1 MPPTPQNGFAA
12 GRRRW
17 PPVRRRRSHRNGLPL
32 IGTLGTYSQDPAG
45 GYDRRRDEGPDL
57 SSEGESRPGRQ
68 NVVHALSGE
77 DLSLL
82 DQLGAGLA
90 IVDPAGQVVRWN
102 DHAARILGIAAADA
116 LGTPWVDC
124 LTVIRGDDTAG
135 ATFRLEILQTDGWH
149 GPLQVRLRDGRTK
162 WLRAHVQPIRLP
174 EFAGKAGVAA
184 MFWDGEGPDRA
195 VSGPD
200 AAQLPYRDLF
210 LRSPE
215 ALFLADMDSVII
227 DANEAAAA
235 ILRTTTKELIGKVL
249 VRYMVGRSDADTA
262 ADRAELLASGSIV
275 RHVPVQ
281 PASGEF
287 FPAEIIVSI
296 ATPMAGG
303 YGYALIR
310 VSDRTQEEHVEAMLR
325 NLAVLARP
333 GDQQLEAEEVAQR
346 ALEIISASWAAGA
359 AVAIFDSAD
368 GLSIVAGTS
377 TPETVRAIL
386 SGVDPAR
393 SPLALLVNDA
403 QVPFEMDLGDPHA
416 PAWAERA
423 RALGLSGLLATPLW
437 YDDRR
442 IGAMVLL
449 WAGDPPPALDPARLE
464 QTGRYVG
471 LAIGSVATRLKLQR
485 DAELRESLAG
495 SARIGGV
502 VVEQMTDAIVTTDA
516 NDRVTAV
523 NPAGE
528 RLYGLAEDEA
538 VGHRLDEVIE
548 QLRLDG
554 APLGTEAKAEAASM
568 GYWHGRVVHRPLIGS
583 FAGRPIVV
591 DLSLTSLRDDQ
602 HKPAGHIA
610 MSHEVVT
617 TAHIEAEAAALGSLA
632 VATGR
637 ARSRHEVAEV
647 ALERLCEVT
656 LADAGIIE
664 TWGEQGAPTVI
675 EASRGLSPEVLE
687 VILHTDI
694 PELGSALDRPG
705 AVVAFESLGAFL
717 KGTEVAAALAKEGL
731 KTGFLVDLRSR
742 DESIG
747 FLGLGARRQAW
758 GRPGDELILQAA
770 AQVVSALENARLM
783 ERLEGGLEQERR
795 LTAQLETLLGLTLLP
810 QGEIDEN
817 TLASFLLE
825 RIVGALGADSGL
837 AVRTS
842 DDRFRVVAS
851 LRAQPSMVQ
860 AISTLPAS
868 SYDFWQRLT
877 AYPGVGAFHQN
888 MDQLVPEDGDAEAM
902 LAPGAVSYAAFPIRD
917 GEKAIGALMCYFNT
931 TDEVAPAWDRTID
944 AVGRI
949 ISIAYA
955 NIRMSEGLNEAADH
969 ERRLTAELRALQELT
984 LLGASTDDLARLA
997 QETIEA
1003 VVVSTGAA
1011 GGGYIL
1017 VDPSTS
1023 RVDPIVWVGQ
1033 SSHSWAALSESPTI
1047 PADWPPLGRL
1057 GSEEGVWLSRG
1068 DRSGAGAEGG
1078 EEAAG
1083 AQAVLPLRVDGRL
1096 AGVLHLEWSASPRV
1110 EQFDDHFLEPI
1121 ARICSIG
1128 LANFRLRSELLHRAA
1143 AQRALGHRLDTLD
1156 ELTRIGGEASSFE
1169 ELAHRTVSLVREAL
1183 GAAGVCYLLI
1193 EPGRHFE
1200 THAVAGE
1207 TGAFRQ
1213 WLKGVSAREAP
1224 GGATLLSGGGSVL
1237 GDFVATQVSE
1247 RVLPMARATGFRSFA
1262 AIPIR
1267 TGEELA
1273 GALLCFFEQTAAA
1286 LPVDEAALDSVARIG
1301 GIALA
1306 NFRLRER
1313 LVSSEER
1320 YRTLFEE
1327 SPDALFV
1334 TALDSTVL
1342 DANEAAVRLYH
1353 VNRGEVLGRYFGQ
1366 LMSADEREMA
1376 RRRQIVWAQGRGTFS
1391 DRGHRPD
1398 GSEFPVEV
1406 EVRVVELGDQR
1417 RFLSLV
1423 RDLSDQERLTNELL
1437 QAQKMEAIG
1446 QLVSGVAHELNNPLA
1461 AIIAF
1466 SQLMRGDQRLPDD
1479 MKHDAG
1485 LLVQEADRTRRIVQN
1500 LLDFARQ
1507 RPPERR
1513 QTNIATL
1520 VRSVLELQSY
1530 ALSTNR
1536 VQVLVE
1542 IPDDL
1547 PEVDLDRAQMQQV
1560 LLNLTIN
1567 AIQAFRTRERA
1578 AQAHLWVTATVVK
1591 PSRGPGG
1598 LKAEGLTDDQER
1610 VRITIRD
1617 DGPGVP
1623 EAARVRLF
1631 DPFFTT
1637 KQPGEGT
1644 GLGLSVS
1651 FGIVAAHDG
1660 HLWYEPGP
1668 GNLGS
1673 CFMIEL
1679 PVRAKPMNERQLAA
1693 ALEASTRRVALPGE
1707 EAPAGDKPA
1716 GIEPAGDKPAGIE
1729 SAGIEPESKPKAPR
1743 RGRSTAPAES
1753 SSPGGARRL
1762 AATARGQ
1769 DTDDPAVVPAQKA
1782 TRATRA
1788 RTRTAAPA
1796 APPAPAG
1803 APAAPAASPAPSA
1816 SARETAALPP
1826 ARLRILARDA
1836 EPSIRAFLKKVL
1848 AASGM
1853 DCDPFQDGAQALE
1866 GLREMTYDVMLIDHR
1881 MAGMS
1886 GTEFYDAAIEFR
1898 PELAK
1903 RAVFM
1908 SGDVLNPDLRGFATR
1923 RGVRLLAKPFDIDAV
1938 IRVVREAISAA
1949 QADERQGR

>member
-1 MPPTPQNGFAA
+1 M
-12 GRRRW
+12 
-17 PPVRRRRSHRNGLPL
+17 VK
-32 IGTLGTYSQDPAG
+32 
-45 GYDRRRDEGPDL
+45 
-57 SSEGESRPGRQ
+57 
-68 NVVHALSGE
+68 ALSGE
-77 DLSLL
+77 DLKLL
-82 DQLGAGLA
+82 EQLGAGLA
-90 IVDPAGQVVRWN
+90 IVDPAGRVVFWN
-102 DHAARILGIAAADA
+102 DDAARILGVSAAGA
-116 LGTPWVDC
+116 LGTPWADC
-124 LTVIRGDDTAG
+124 LTLVRGDDSGG
-135 ATFRLEILQTDGWH
+135 ATLPVEILQLGGWH
-149 GPLQVRLRDGRTK
+149 GQLHVRTRDRSTK
-162 WLRAHVQPIRLP
+162 WLRAHIQPIARP
-174 EFAGKAGVAA
+174 EFNGKTGVAA
-184 MFWDGEGPDRA
+184 MFWEGEGADRA
-195 VSGPD
+195 VSGPE

-210 LRSPE
+210 VHSPE
-215 ALFLADMDSVII
+215 AVFLANLASII
-227 DANEAAAA
+227 VDANELGAA
-235 ILRTTTKELIGKVL
+235 LLGTSREDLIGKPL
-249 VRYMVGRSDADTA
+249 VGYLVGRTDADTEA
-262 ADRAELLASGSIV
+262 ARGELLASGSIV
-275 RHVPVQ
+275 RRVLVQ
-281 PASGEF
+281 PVSGDL
-287 FPAEIIVSI
+287 FPAEIIVSL
-296 ATPMAGG
+296 ATSVAGG
-303 YGYALIR
+303 YGYSLVR
-310 VSDRTQEEHVEAMLR
+310 MRDRTQEEKLERMLR
-325 NLAVLARP
+325 DLAALARS
-333 GDQQLEAEEVAQR
+333 GDRLLEAEEVAQQ
-346 ALEIISASWAAGA
+346 ALEIIAASWAAGA
-359 AVAIFDSAD
+359 SLAILD
-368 GLSIVAGTS
+368 GEDGFSIVAGTN
-377 TPETVRAIL
+377 TPEAVRATL

-393 SPLALLVNDA
+393 SPLAMLVKDSKA
-403 QVPFEMDLGDPHA
+403 PLATDLGDPHS
-416 PAWAERA
+416 PPWAERA
-423 RALGLSGLLATPLW
+423 RALGLCALRATPLW

-449 WAGDPPPALDPARLE
+449 WAGDPPPALDTARLE
-464 QTGRYVG
+464 LTGRYVG
-471 LAIGSVATRLKLQR
+471 LAIGSVATRLKVQR

-538 VGHRLDEVIE
+538 VGHRLDEVVE

-554 APLGTEAKAEAASM
+554 APLGTEATAEAASM
-568 GYWHGRVVHRPLIGS
+568 GYWHGRVVHRPVFGS

-602 HKPAGHIA
+602 HKPAGLIA
-610 MSHEVVT
+610 MSHEVAT
-617 TAHIEAEAAALGSLA
+617 TAHMEAEAAALGSLA

-637 ARSRHEVAEV
+637 ARSRHEVAEA
-647 ALERLCEVT
+647 ALERLCEAT
-656 LADAGIIE
+656 MADVGIIE
-664 TWGEQGAPTVI
+664 TWGESGAPPVI
-675 EASRGLSPEVLE
+675 EASRGLSQELLE

-694 PELGSALDRPG
+694 PEFASALDRPG
-705 AVVAFESLGAFL
+705 TVIAFESLGSFL
-717 KGTEVAAALAKEGL
+717 AGTEMAGVLAKEGIT
-731 KTGFLVDLRSR
+731 TGFMVDLHSR
-742 DESIG
+742 DESVG
-747 FLGLGARRQAW
+747 FLALGARRPAW
-758 GRPGDELILQAA
+758 GRPGDEVILQAA
-770 AQVVSALENARLM
+770 AQVASALENARLM
-783 ERLEGGLEQERR
+783 ERLERGLEQERR
-795 LTAQLETLLGLTLLP
+795 LTAQLETLMGLTLLP

-825 RIVGALGADSGL
+825 RVVGALGADSGL

-851 LRAQPSMVQ
+851 LRVRPSMVQ

-868 SYDFWQRLT
+868 SFDFWQRLT
-877 AYPGVGAFHQN
+877 AYPGVGAFHQD

-902 LAPGAVSYAAFPIRD
+902 LARGAGSYAAFPIRD
-917 GEKAIGALMCYFNT
+917 GEKAIGALMCYFAT

-955 NIRMSEGLNEAADH
+955 NVRMSEGLNEAADH

-1017 VDPSTS
+1017 VDASTS
-1023 RVDPIVWVGQ
+1023 KVDPIVWVGHP
-1033 SSHSWAALSESPTI
+1033 SRSWAALSESPTI
-1047 PADWPPLGRL
+1047 PADWPPLDRL

-1068 DRSGAGAEGG
+1068 NVAGGGAEGG
-1078 EEAAG
+1078 EKAAG
-1083 AQAVLPLRVDGRL
+1083 AQAVLPLRVDERL

-1156 ELTRIGGEASSFE
+1156 ELTRIGEEASSFE

-1183 GAAGVCYLLI
+1183 GAVGVCYLLI
-1193 EPGRHFE
+1193 EPGHHFE

-1213 WLKGVSAREAP
+1213 WLKGVPAKEAP

-1237 GDFVATQVSE
+1237 GDFVTSQVNE
-1247 RVLPMARATGFRSFA
+1247 RVLPLARAAGFKSFG

-1306 NFRLRER
+1306 NYRLRER

-1334 TALDSTVL
+1334 TALDGTVL
-1342 DANEAAVRLYH
+1342 DANEAAVRLYR
-1353 VNRGEVLGRYFGQ
+1353 VNRSEVLGRYFGQ
-1366 LMSADEREMA
+1366 LVSADEREMA

-1391 DRGHRPD
+1391 DRGNRPD

-1406 EVRVVELGDQR
+1406 EVRVVELGGQR

-1437 QAQKMEAIG
+1437 QAQKMEAMG
-1446 QLVSGVAHELNNPLA
+1446 ELVSGVAHELNNPLA

-1466 SQLMRGDQRLPDD
+1466 SQLMRGDPRLPDD

-1485 LLVQEADRTRRIVQN
+1485 LLVQEADRTKRIVQN

-1507 RPPERR
+1507 RPPERA
-1513 QTNIATL
+1513 QTSIATL

-1536 VQVLVE
+1536 LQVEVD
-1542 IPDDL
+1542 IPGDL
-1547 PEVDLDRAQMQQV
+1547 PDVDLDRAQMQQV

-1567 AIQAFRTRERA
+1567 AIQAFRTRDRA
-1578 AQAHLWVTATVVK
+1578 SQAHLWVTAAVVK

-1598 LKAEGLTDDQER
+1598 PKAQKLTDDQER

-1623 EAARVRLF
+1623 EAARGRLF

-1679 PVRAKPMNERQLAA
+1679 PVRAKPMNERQMATA
-1693 ALEASTRRVALPGE
+1693 PEAGTRLVALPGE
-1707 EAPAGDKPA
+1707 EAPAGD
-1716 GIEPAGDKPAGIE
+1716 E
-1729 SAGIEPESKPKAPR
+1729 SAGIEPENKPNAAR
-1743 RGRSTAPAES
+1743 RGRSAAPAES
-1753 SSPGGARRL
+1753 SSPGGAHRS
-1762 AATARGQ
+1762 AATAHVR
-1769 DTDDPAVVPAQKA
+1769 DTADPAAAPAEKTTPA
-1782 TRATRA
+1782 TRP
-1788 RTRTAAPA
+1788 RTRTTVPAAVPAAAPPIAPA
-1796 APPAPAG
+1796 ALPAPAG
-1803 APAAPAASPAPSA
+1803 APVAPAASPVPSA
-1816 SARETAALPP
+1816 SAQQVAALPGT
-1826 ARLRILARDA
+1826 RLRILALDD

-1848 AASGM
+1848 AAAGM

-1866 GLREMTYDVMLIDHR
+1866 GLRDTTYDVMLIDHR

-1923 RGVRLLAKPFDIDAV
+1923 RGIRLLAKPFDIDAV

>member
-1 MPPTPQNGFAA
+1 MAVGPKAHEASAPKPGSHQNGL
-12 GRRRW
+12 
-17 PPVRRRRSHRNGLPL
+17 LP
-32 IGTLGTYSQDPAG
+32 IGTLCTYRQPSAW
-45 GYDRRRDEGPDL
+45 GYDMRRDAGPTVY
-57 SSEGESRPGRQ
+57 SEGKPRPGRR
-68 NVVHALSGE
+68 NLVEALSGE
-77 DLSLL
+77 DLKLL
-82 DQLGAGLA
+82 EQLGAGLA
-90 IVDPAGQVVRWN
+90 IVDPAGLVVLWS
-102 DHAARILGIAAADA
+102 DDAARILGIAATEAQGA
-116 LGTPWVDC
+116 PWSDC
-124 LTVIRGDDTAG
+124 LTVIRGDESGG
-135 ATFRLEILQTDGWH
+135 ATLPVEILEPGGWH
-149 GPLQVRLRDGRTK
+149 GQLHVRTRHGSTK
-162 WLRAHVQPIRLP
+162 WLRAHIQPITRP
-174 EFAGKAGVAA
+174 DFGGKPGVAA

-195 VSGPD
+195 VSGAE

-210 LRSPE
+210 VHSPE
-215 ALFLADMDSVII
+215 ALLLANLTSVIV
-227 DANEAAAA
+227 DANELAAA
-235 ILRTTTKELIGKVL
+235 LLGTSRQDMIGKPL
-249 VRYMVGRSDADTA
+249 VSFLVGRTDADTEA
-262 ADRAELLASGSIV
+262 TRNELLASGSIV
-275 RHVPVQ
+275 RRVSVQ
-281 PASGEF
+281 PAWGEA
-287 FPAEIIVSI
+287 FPAEIIVSL
-296 ATPMAGG
+296 ATSMAGG
-303 YGYALIR
+303 YGYCLVR
-310 VSDRTQEEHVEAMLR
+310 MCDRTEEERLEVLLR
-325 NLAVLARP
+325 NLAALARL
-333 GDQQLEAEEVAQR
+333 GDQLQTAEEVAQQ
-346 ALEIISASWAAGA
+346 ALDIIAASWSAGA
-359 AVAIFDSAD
+359 AMAILDSED
-368 GLSIVAGTS
+368 GFSIVAGTS
-377 TPETVRAIL
+377 TPEAIRATL

-393 SPLALLVNDA
+393 SPLATLVKDA
-403 QVPFEMDLGDPHA
+403 QVPFEMDLGDPHS
-416 PAWAERA
+416 PPWTGRA
-423 RALGLSGLLATPLW
+423 SALGLCALRGTPLW
-437 YDDRR
+437 CDDRR

-449 WAGDPPPALDPARLE
+449 WAGDPPPALNTARLRL
-464 QTGRYVG
+464 TGRYVG
-471 LAIGSVATRLKLQR
+471 VAIGSVATRLKVQR

-516 NDRVTAV
+516 TDRVTAV

-528 RLYGLAEDEA
+528 HLYGVAEEEA
-538 VGHRLDEVIE
+538 VGRRLDEVIE

-554 APLGTEAKAEAASM
+554 SPLGTEATDQAASM
-568 GYWHGRVVHRPLIGS
+568 GYWHGRVVHRPLTGS

-602 HKPAGHIA
+602 HRPAGLIA
-610 MSHEVVT
+610 MSHEVAI
-617 TAHIEAEAAALGSLA
+617 TAHMEAEAAALGSLA

-637 ARSRHEVAEV
+637 ARSRHEVAEA
-647 ALERLCEVT
+647 ALERLCEAT
-656 LADAGIIE
+656 MADAGIIG
-664 TWGEQGAPTVI
+664 TWGKGGAPLAI
-675 EASRGLSPEVLE
+675 EASRGISQDVLE
-687 VILHTDI
+687 VIVSSDLPD
-694 PELGSALDRPG
+694 LGSALETPG
-705 AVVAFESLGAFL
+705 AVIALESLGTFQNGGDL
-717 KGTEVAAALAKEGL
+717 AATLTKDGL
-731 KTGFLVDLRSR
+731 QTGFLVDLRTR
-742 DESIG
+742 DESVG
-747 FLGLGARRQAW
+747 FLALAARRAAW
-758 GRPGDELILQAA
+758 GRPGDEVILQAA

-783 ERLEGGLEQERR
+783 ERLEQGLEQERR
-795 LTAQLETLLGLTLLP
+795 LTAQLETLMGLTLLP
-810 QGEIDEN
+810 QGDIDEN
-817 TLASFLLE
+817 TLALFLLE
-825 RIVGALGADSGL
+825 RVVGALGANGGL
-837 AVRTS
+837 AVRTN
-842 DDRFRVVAS
+842 DGGFQVIAS
-851 LRAQPSMVQ
+851 NRIPIGMARALESR
-860 AISTLPAS
+860 PAS
-868 SYDFWQRLT
+868 DFHFWRRLT
-877 AYPGVGAFHQN
+877 TQAPAGAFQQALTEVAAEGGRVEE
-888 MDQLVPEDGDAEAM
+888 MISAGVTSYAVFPARDGDR
-902 LAPGAVSYAAFPIRD
+902 VIAAF
-917 GEKAIGALMCYFNT
+917 LCYFSDSGASSSLA
-931 TDEVAPAWDRTID
+931 DERTID

-955 NIRMSEGLNEAADH
+955 NVRMSEGLSEAAEH

-984 LLGASTDDLARLA
+984 LLGASTDDLGRLA

-1033 SSHSWAALSESPTI
+1033 SSRSWAALSESPTI
-1047 PADWPPLGRL
+1047 PSDWPPLDRL
-1057 GSEEGVWLSRG
+1057 GPEDGVWLSRAG
-1068 DRSGAGAEGG
+1068 RTGAAAEGG
-1078 EEAAG
+1078 ETAPGDEDSDTAACV
-1083 AQAVLPLRVDGRL
+1083 QAVLPLRVEGRL
-1096 AGVLHLEWSASPRV
+1096 AGVLHLEWSATPRV

-1143 AQRALGHRLDTLD
+1143 AQRALTHRLDTLD
-1156 ELTRIGGEASSFE
+1156 ELTRIGEEASSFE

-1183 GAAGVCYLLI
+1183 GAAGVCYLLL
-1193 EPGRHFE
+1193 EPGHHFE
-1200 THAVAGE
+1200 THAVAGD

-1213 WLKGVSAREAP
+1213 WIRDVPAKEAP
-1224 GGATLLSGGGSVL
+1224 GGTALLSGGGGVL
-1237 GDFVATQVSE
+1237 GDFVATQVNE
-1247 RVLPMARATGFRSFA
+1247 RVLQLARAAGFKSFG

-1273 GALLCFFEQTAAA
+1273 GALLCFFEQTATT

-1334 TALDSTVL
+1334 TALDGTVL

-1353 VNRGEVLGRYFGQ
+1353 INRGDVMGRYFGH
-1366 LMSADEREMA
+1366 LISADEREMA

-1391 DRGHRPD
+1391 DRGHRPE

-1406 EVRVVELGDQR
+1406 EVRVVELGGQR

-1446 QLVSGVAHELNNPLA
+1446 QLVAGVAHELNNPLA

-1466 SQLMRGDQRLPDD
+1466 SQLMRGDERLPDD

-1513 QTNIATL
+1513 QTNISTL

-1536 VQVLVE
+1536 VQVEVD
-1542 IPDDL
+1542 IPEDL

-1578 AQAHLWVTATVVK
+1578 AQAHLWVTATDVK
-1591 PSRGPGG
+1591 TIRGPGG
-1598 LKAEGLTDDQER
+1598 PKADKLAGDQER

-1623 EAARVRLF
+1623 EAARARLF

-1651 FGIVAAHDG
+1651 FGIVAAHGG

-1668 GNLGS
+1668 ANVGS
-1673 CFMIEL
+1673 CFMMEL
-1679 PVRAKPMNERQLAA
+1679 PVRAKPMNERQPAAADSDTRRGAQPVEESTASERRTGDEPEGPETEARPKATRRGRRTAPAGSPSAEGSPAQGAPPGAGSPVEAAPVQEAAVAAAAGQEQALPATVARTPAGLPVGAA
-1693 ALEASTRRVALPGE
+1693 AL
-1707 EAPAGDKPA
+1707 PAG
-1716 GIEPAGDKPAGIE
+1716 
-1729 SAGIEPESKPKAPR
+1729 
-1743 RGRSTAPAES
+1743 
-1753 SSPGGARRL
+1753 
-1762 AATARGQ
+1762 
-1769 DTDDPAVVPAQKA
+1769 
-1782 TRATRA
+1782 
-1788 RTRTAAPA
+1788 
-1796 APPAPAG
+1796 
-1803 APAAPAASPAPSA
+1803 AASPAPVA
-1816 SARETAALPP
+1816 SARRPAAMPG
-1826 ARLRILARDA
+1826 ARLRILALDD

-1853 DCDPFQDGAQALE
+1853 DCDPYQDGAQALE
-1866 GLREMTYDVMLIDHR
+1866 GLRDTTYDVMLIDHR

-1908 SGDVLNPDLRGFATR
+1908 SGGRAERRPARLRH
-1923 RGVRLLAKPFDIDAV
+1923 RG
-1938 IRVVREAISAA
+1938 AA
-1949 QADERQGR
+1949 SGCWRSRSTSTP